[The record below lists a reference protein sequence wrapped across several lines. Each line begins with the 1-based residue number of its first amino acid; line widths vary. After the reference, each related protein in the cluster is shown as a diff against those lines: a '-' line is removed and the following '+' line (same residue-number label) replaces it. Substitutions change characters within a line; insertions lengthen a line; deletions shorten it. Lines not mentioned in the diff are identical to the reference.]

1 MPVCFCTGNSTLS
14 RNVTNRKYYKKQ
26 RKPRRRATARREPR
40 CSYTATIGTAFHIQH
55 RRIQKQANTVT
66 HPHNQEI
73 FKKSPRGV
81 QRGRGFTAP
90 LRFSTASQSKKTM
103 PSAKKSKTYITSAQ
117 RETSNTEEYKNKPT
131 RSHIPTTKKFSKKA
145 RGVCRGAVALRP
157 LCGFPQLPKARKPCL
172 LPRKAKHTS
181 HRHNVKHPTPK
192 NTKTSQHGH
201 TSPQPRNFQKKPEGC
216 AEGPWL
222 YGPFAVFLSFSKP
235 KTQAPCQGSKT
246 YITK

>member
-14 RNVTNRKYYKKQ
+14 RNVTNRKYYKKY

-55 RRIQKQANTVT
+55 RSIQTKVDKVT
-66 HPHNQEI
+66 PTTIEALTPI
-73 FKKSPRGV
+73 
-81 QRGRGFTAP
+81 
-90 LRFSTASQSKKTM
+90 
-103 PSAKKSKTYITSAQ
+103 SAQ
-117 RETSNTEEYKNKPT
+117 RPTSNTEAYRNKPT

-157 LCGFPQLPKARKPCL
+157 LCGFPQLLKARKPCL

-201 TSPQPRNFQKKPEGC
+201 TSPQPRNFQKKARGVC
-216 AEGPWL
+216 RG
-222 YGPFAVFLSFSKP
+222 AVALRPLCGFP
-235 KTQAPCQGSKT
+235 
-246 YITK
+246 